1 MGNSLNEISQE
12 DINSLLTNIPIRLK
26 LVSSIGKGGQ
36 KQVYKAINEDNNEQV
51 VFKVIRQNL
60 EIERIKREIRAVR
73 IINHERIPK
82 VYNTNVDEIENTEDI
97 VWIIEELIEGESL
110 RDALNKKRP
119 FSLREVIFFL
129 IQCFQFWTDQKTK
142 TLFIEILNQKTSLSI
157 PITNFG

>member
-82 VYNTNVDEIENTEDI
+82 VYNTNVDEIENTQ
-97 VWIIEELIEGESL
+97 II
-110 RDALNKKRP
+110 ALP
-119 FSLREVIFFL
+119 STSSSIF
-129 IQCFQFWTDQKTK
+129 ISS
-142 TLFIEILNQKTSLSI
+142 FILLLLTI
-157 PITNFG
+157 